1 VKKGIAFFDF
11 DGTITTKDSLL
22 EFIRFTKGDLK
33 YFFGFLFH
41 LHYMLAFLMKLKSNQ
56 KFKEIMLEYFYKG
69 TSAKEFETMCINFA
83 DKILPRIIRPGAME
97 EIKKLKE
104 SGSLVVIVSAS
115 PEEYLRRWCDKMGIQ
130 VIGSRLEVK
139 NGLIT
144 GKIVGKNC
152 HGPEKVR
159 RILELHKMEDYE
171 VIYAYGDTSGDLP
184 MLQLATNSY
193 YKPFRKKVNRSI
205 K

>member
-22 EFIRFTKGDLK
+22 EFIRFTRGNQRFL
-33 YFFGFLFH
+33 FGFLIH
-41 LHYMLAFLMKLKSNQ
+41 LHYIIAFKLKLVTNQ
-56 KFKEIMLEYFYKG
+56 KFKEKMLEYFYKG
-69 TSAKEFETMCINFA
+69 TPASEFESMCSGFA
-83 DKILPRIIRPGAME
+83 KNILPRFIRSGAIE
-97 EIKKLKE
+97 EIKKLQE
-104 SGSLVVIVSAS
+104 SGSLVVTVSAS
-115 PEEYLRRWCDKMGIQ
+115 PEEYLRIWAQGYGIQ

-139 NGLIT
+139 NNSIT

-171 VIYAYGDTSGDLP
+171 VVYAYGDTSGDLP
-184 MLQLATNSY
+184 MMELATNSFY
-193 YKPFRKKVNRSI
+193 RPFRKKI
-205 K
+205 